1 VAAGLKTIRSVYGPD
16 PEGKYGMGT
25 PPPSPWE
32 NNANKFE
39 DAQIAAM
46 YTRIDTASRSGQ
58 VGEQETAYVGYLME
72 MTAGLLNTPGYSPV
86 RPPIQVPDRVKF
98 IALLAR
104 MGSRETI
111 PFLVNLFARDPE
123 PSIKAA
129 CCEAIGRIGVDP
141 TGDALRAYSVF
152 LSPQNANRD
161 PTTLRASATSMAS
174 LCRFSGPPLANAG
187 IRILALFA
195 SYPDFPPV
203 IRQQAQQE
211 MDALR
216 REGLDRVL
224 E

>member
-1 VAAGLKTIRSVYGPD
+1 MYNRIETAA
-16 PEGKYGMGT
+16 
-25 PPPSPWE
+25 
-32 NNANKFE
+32 
-39 DAQIAAM
+39 
-46 YTRIDTASRSGQ
+46 RSGQ
-58 VGEQETAYVGYLME
+58 VGEQETDYVGYLME

-98 IALLAR
+98 INLLAR

-129 CCEAIGRIGVDP
+129 CCEALGRIGVDP
-141 TGDALRAYSVF
+141 LGEALKAYSMF
-152 LSPQNANRD
+152 LSPHNANRD
-161 PTTLRASATSMAS
+161 PMTLMSATTSMAS

-195 SYPDFPPV
+195 SYPDFPSV
-203 IRQQAQQE
+203 IRQQAQQQ

-216 REGLDRVL
+216 REGLDKAL